1 MPRVCLGK
9 LYLTRIKTSSAKQ
22 ERVRTAQ
29 LYLRLVLPGSFCVLA
44 SFLLFSDGKDVM
56 GINAKEIGQR
66 IKALRK
72 ERGLTQEGFA
82 ESVGLTVSAVSK
94 IEIGD
99 RVPSIDTFVLLSG
112 FFGVSLDYIV
122 LGKEH

>member
-1 MPRVCLGK
+1 
-9 LYLTRIKTSSAKQ
+9 
-22 ERVRTAQ
+22 
-29 LYLRLVLPGSFCVLA
+29 
-44 SFLLFSDGKDVM
+44 M

-72 ERGLTQEGFA
+72 GKGLTQEGFA
-82 ESVGLTVSAVSK
+82 EAVGLTVSAVSK

-99 RVPSIDTFVLLSG
+99 RVTSIDTFVLLSD
-112 FFGVSLDYIV
+112 FFGVSLDYLV

>member
-44 SFLLFSDGKDVM
+44 SFLLFSNGKDVM
-56 GINAKEIGQR
+56 GINAKEIGH
-66 IKALRK
+66 KALRK

-112 FFGVSLDYIV
+112 FFGVSLDYLV

>member
-1 MPRVCLGK
+1 
-9 LYLTRIKTSSAKQ
+9 
-22 ERVRTAQ
+22 
-29 LYLRLVLPGSFCVLA
+29 
-44 SFLLFSDGKDVM
+44 M

-66 IKALRK
+66 IKARRK

>member
-1 MPRVCLGK
+1 MKALQ
-9 LYLTRIKTSSAKQ
+9 A
-22 ERVRTAQ
+22 VRTGP
-29 LYLRLVLPGSFCVLA
+29 V
-44 SFLLFSDGKDVM
+44 
-56 GINAKEIGQR
+56 AKSL
-66 IKALRK
+66 LRK

>member
-1 MPRVCLGK
+1 
-9 LYLTRIKTSSAKQ
+9 
-22 ERVRTAQ
+22 
-29 LYLRLVLPGSFCVLA
+29 
-44 SFLLFSDGKDVM
+44 M

-66 IKALRK
+66 IKARRK

-112 FFGVSLDYIV
+112 FFGVSLDDIV